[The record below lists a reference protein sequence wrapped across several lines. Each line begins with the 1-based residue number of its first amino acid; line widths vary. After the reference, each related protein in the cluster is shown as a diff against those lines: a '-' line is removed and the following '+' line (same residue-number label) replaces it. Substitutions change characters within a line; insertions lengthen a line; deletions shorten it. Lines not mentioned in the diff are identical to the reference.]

1 MLKDEF
7 VSSFTHELKTP
18 VNSILGF
25 ARLIKSR
32 NCTEKEK
39 DEYIEIIISEAER
52 LSRLSESILLLT
64 RLERSTE
71 LNRVQRFNVSE
82 QLRRVVVLLQ
92 SAWQEKKL
100 EIDFDSE
107 EIFIYGNPDLLEQ
120 AWINLVGNAIKFSPA
135 GGKVYIRAQQTQ
147 DTVVISFSDQ
157 GKGMD
162 DDTVK
167 HAFECFYQGDS
178 EYKSKGNGIGLSLVK
193 KICELHGGSVCI
205 TKTDEKGTTFTVKL
219 KITN

>member
-25 ARLIKSR
+25 ARLIKSS

-193 KICELHGGSVCI
+193 KICELHGGSVSI